1 MFKIQ
6 FERKIQDDRLCM
18 GHFSVCMLQYM
29 HNEYH
34 VILECMI
41 IFYQTSMRR
50 FSIRF
55 VTCFWLRFWR
65 QKSFCYASSLMGG
78 GGGGGG
84 GAIGIVCVCVE
95 GGGAFTVAL

>member
-1 MFKIQ
+1 
-6 FERKIQDDRLCM
+6 
-18 GHFSVCMLQYM
+18 M

-55 VTCFWLRFWR
+55 VTCFWRRFWR

-78 GGGGGG
+78 GGGGG
-84 GAIGIVCVCVE
+84 AIGIVCVRV
-95 GGGAFTVAL
+95 GGGGGGLHGGVVDGLTTRHVSHIEIRLL